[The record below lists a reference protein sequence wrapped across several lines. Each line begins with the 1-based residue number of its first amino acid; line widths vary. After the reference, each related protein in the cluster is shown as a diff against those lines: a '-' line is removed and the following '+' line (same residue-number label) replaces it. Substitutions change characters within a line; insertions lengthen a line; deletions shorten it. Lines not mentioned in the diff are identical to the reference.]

1 MGNSG
6 GNLDD
11 IREMFDLSKKGLITP
26 EYMITHV
33 TGLAEVPRII
43 LNLPDIPGGKK
54 LVYPHVDL
62 PLMALSDFEK
72 RADEDP
78 AYKKIADILNE
89 NHGVW
94 CKEAEQVLFS
104 EKWMDD

>member
-1 MGNSG
+1 M
-6 GNLDD
+6 DD
-11 IREMFDLSKKGLITP
+11 IREMFDLSREGMLTP

-33 TGLAEVPRII
+33 SGLSEVPDII

-62 PLMALSDFEK
+62 PLMALTDFEK
-72 RADEDP
+72 YADEDP
-78 AYKKIADILNE
+78 VYRKIADILKE

-94 CKEAEQVLFS
+94 CKEAEKVLFAG
-104 EKWMDD
+104 KWIDE